1 VSNKWPDESVDHP
14 PDLRLLRQLW
24 PFARP
29 YRRAF
34 AGCLLVLAVSFGVEL
49 AGPWILR
56 SAIDGPLSARDLPRA
71 DRVAA
76 LGWHAAGFGALLLLG
91 TWLGWVYG
99 RLTAWNGQRVVR
111 DVRSRLFAHVLAA
124 GPSFHERN
132 PAGKL
137 TTRVTSDVENL
148 NELISTGVLQ
158 SAFDL
163 LKILGVLAA
172 LFLLDVR
179 LAVFTVA
186 ATPLVIVLSLLFRD
200 RAQKAYSRVRVK
212 LGLQNAWTAEVVGG
226 TRITRAFGRQ
236 DHVLREYAARNHDT
250 AEGWRETVFHFSLFF
265 SLVDLA
271 LRFTTIG
278 MLWFGGSAVLEGSLA
293 PGQFVQFWLYFGML
307 SAPIKELGEK
317 YNVLQAAFASAERIV
332 QILGEPVQPK
342 PPTAPRTAPRRGAAS
357 IRFEHVGF
365 AYEPTR
371 PVLADVDFEAR
382 PGERVAVV
390 GPSGAG
396 KSTLLMLVSRLRDV
410 SSGRVLVDG
419 IDVREWDLSS
429 LRHRVGVVSQDLF
442 LFTGTVLDNV
452 RLFDPAVD
460 EARAWR
466 ALELV
471 GIADFV
477 RALPGGIHARVEERG
492 ATFSQGERQLLSF
505 ARALAVEPDVLV
517 LDEATASID
526 SAAEE
531 RLQRALQV
539 ALQGRTALVV
549 AHRLSTVRDADR
561 ILVLEH
567 GRVVESGSHR
577 ELVERRG
584 SYHRMLQAL
593 ATSGPGTETGPDT
606 ARQAPVAP

>member
-1 VSNKWPDESVDHP
+1 VSNKWPDEAVDHP

-34 AGCLLVLAVSFGVEL
+34 AGCLAILGVSFGVEL
-49 AGPWILR
+49 FGPWIIR
-56 SAIDGPLSARDLPRA
+56 TAIDGPLTASGLERGE
-71 DRVAA
+71 RVTA
-76 LGWHAAGFGALLLLG
+76 LAWHAAAFGALLVLG
-91 TWLGWVYG
+91 TWLGWAYG

-124 GPSFHERN
+124 GPGFHERN

-163 LKILGVLAA
+163 LKIVGVLAA

-186 ATPLVIVLSLLFRD
+186 ATPAVVVLSLLFRD
-200 RAQKAYSRVRVK
+200 RAQKAYSGVRVK
-212 LGLQNAWTAEVVGG
+212 LGLQNAWTAEVIGG

-236 DHVLREYAARNHDT
+236 DHVLREYAARNRDT
-250 AEGWRETVFHFSLFF
+250 ATGWRETVFHFSLFF

-271 LRFTTIG
+271 LRATTIG
-278 MLWFGGSAVLEGSLA
+278 MLWFGGSAVLEGSMA
-293 PGQFVQFWLYFGML
+293 PGQFVQFWLYFAML

-332 QILGEPVQPK
+332 QILGEPVQPV
-342 PPTAPRTAPRRGAAS
+342 PPEAPRSSPRRGAAS

-365 AYEPTR
+365 SYESGN

-382 PGERVAVV
+382 PGERIAIV

-396 KSTLLMLVSRLRDV
+396 KSTILMLVSRLRDV
-410 SSGRVLVDG
+410 GSGRVLVDG
-419 IDVREWDLSS
+419 IDVREWDLHE
-429 LRHRVGVVSQDLF
+429 LRHRVAVVSQDLF
-442 LFTGTVLDNV
+442 LFTGSVLDNV
-452 RLFDPAVD
+452 RLFDPTVD

-477 RALPGGIHARVEERG
+477 RGLPGGIQARVEERG

-505 ARALAVEPDVLV
+505 ARALVVDPDVLV

-531 RLQRALQV
+531 RLQHALHA

-561 ILVLEH
+561 ILVLEK

-577 ELVERRG
+577 ELVARRG
-584 SYHRMLQAL
+584 TYHAMLQAL
-593 ATSGPGTETGPDT
+593 GNRAIE
-606 ARQAPVAP
+606 R